1 MEALAQTNLWC
12 HPLLS
17 AVNGDNL
24 LNITRGAQI
33 ADSDLPV
40 TGEEDV
46 RRLDIFMER
55 KFSVHL
61 LNYGDCLINKFEQID
76 GRKLV
81 ELLLIQDVL
90 LECAPLSQL
99 LNNANVVVLISLNA
113 KRLDHIVDPVDLVVR
128 ILLFIRISP

>member
-1 MEALAQTNLWC
+1 M
-12 HPLLS
+12 
-17 AVNGDNL
+17 NGDNL

-46 RRLDIFMER
+46 RRLDIFMEC

-99 LNNANVVVLISLNA
+99 LNNANVVVLVPLNA
-113 KRLDHIVDPVDLVVR
+113 KRLVHIVDPVDLVVR

>member
-1 MEALAQTNLWC
+1 VEALAQTNLWC

-99 LNNANVVVLISLNA
+99 LNNANVVVLVPLNA